1 MLRTEYYA
9 KLTVKY
15 SDLTPILFE
24 VTPCGLTQVV
34 TSDIN
39 RSVVINDRVAIF
51 FDIEG
56 GDPLSVI
63 EIAFK

>member
-15 SDLTPILFE
+15 GDLTPILLE

-56 GDPLSVI
+56 SDPLSVI